1 LPVAGGPY
9 PIEIIVAE
17 ILAIVEDT
25 RLSLRAVME
34 DYFKRKPHLQSAKS
48 LARAYAAGVLRS
60 FKLVDEIAH
69 CILGLN
75 MSQLDSF
82 SRNALRALIYEAKF
96 RRVDKERILGLARRL
111 RLRLGPR
118 ELSLIREVNLE
129 DLAKRRDEISKL
141 ALMYSQPE
149 WVVEYLL
156 KLLGR
161 NEAEK
166 LLKAFNRT
174 PTTWLR
180 VNTLKVSVDEL
191 EKKLRRRGL
200 VVVRDDDL
208 PYMLKVLK
216 ARIPPSQVPEH
227 SKGMFYIQ
235 DKASALAV
243 QCLGE
248 AELIADLT
256 AAPGGK
262 ASLAHQLWGS
272 EVLALE
278 LRRKRALI
286 MKRLLERLDILGVH
300 IINADSAHPPLRV
313 KFKKVIVDPDCSSL
327 GRLGHSPEIR
337 LWIKPS
343 MMLKYAAEQRRLIK
357 AAYSLLERGGELV
370 YSTCTFTLEENEENI
385 LWALNV
391 LGLELE
397 ETRPRIGL
405 PGLMGLEEAQRLYPH
420 LHDTVGFFIAK
431 LRKP

>member
-9 PIEIIVAE
+9 PIEMIVAE
-17 ILAIVEDT
+17 ILAMVEDT

-34 DYFKRKPHLQSAKS
+34 DYFRRKPHLENAKN

-60 FKLVDEIAH
+60 FKLVDEIARYV
-69 CILGLN
+69 LGLDV
-75 MSQLDSF
+75 SQLDSF

-96 RRVDKERILGLARRL
+96 RRIDRERILGLAKRL
-111 RLRLGPR
+111 KIRLSSRD
-118 ELSLIREVNLE
+118 LSLIKEVGL
-129 DLAKRRDEISKL
+129 DELVKGRSEVSRL
-141 ALMYSQPE
+141 ALTYSQPE

-156 KLLGR
+156 KLLGHR
-161 NEAEK
+161 ETEK

-180 VNTLKVSVDEL
+180 VNTLKISVGEL
-191 EKKLRRRGL
+191 ERRLRRRGL

-208 PYMLKVLK
+208 PYMLKVLRSK
-216 ARIPPSQVPEH
+216 VPPSRVPEH
-227 SKGMFYIQ
+227 SRGMFYIQ

-262 ASLAHQLWGS
+262 ASLAHQLWSS

-286 MKRLLERLDILGVH
+286 MKGLVRRLNAEGVYM
-300 IINADSAHPPLRV
+300 INADSAHPPLRV
-313 KFKKVIVDPDCSSL
+313 RLRKVIVDPDCSSL

-337 LWIKPS
+337 LWVKPT
-343 MMLKYAAEQRRLIK
+343 MVLRYAAEQRRLIK
-357 AAYSLLERGGELV
+357 AAYNLLERGGELV

-397 ETRPRIGL
+397 EARPRIGL
-405 PGLMGLEEAQRLYPH
+405 PGLMGLKEAQRLYPH

>member
-1 LPVAGGPY
+1 MPVAGGPY

-370 YSTCTFTLEENEENI
+370 YSTCTITLEENEENI

>member
-1 LPVAGGPY
+1 MPVAGGPY